1 MKLSQICLLLR
12 LFLFSC
18 RVRQVKFYLAILPL
32 RFFSGIYSERCYS
45 FSCFSLLFPVFYSHI
60 IRLTGPCRVLIQR
73 DDIIFFFSFIL
84 WSRMD
89 VRNCTIAAHRS
100 SIPMLLFFFRLG
112 ATASIL
118 SELTLIAV
126 IAPSTITTRL
136 PIRQDKNILISMMN
150 GTQQCESRTTQ
161 SFEIEVN

>member
-1 MKLSQICLLLR
+1 
-12 LFLFSC
+12 
-18 RVRQVKFYLAILPL
+18 
-32 RFFSGIYSERCYS
+32 
-45 FSCFSLLFPVFYSHI
+45 
-60 IRLTGPCRVLIQR
+60 
-73 DDIIFFFSFIL
+73 
-84 WSRMD
+84 MD

-100 SIPMLLFFFRLG
+100 SIPMLLFFFFRLG

-118 SELTLIAV
+118 FELTLIAV